1 LRIFGLTGG
10 IASGKSTV
18 AGRWRADG
26 LPILDADQLARE
38 VVAPDTDGL
47 RAIAAAFGN
56 GLVLPDGTLDRVAL
70 SRLVF
75 TDEAARR
82 ELNGIT
88 HPRITRLMLERAAA
102 LARGGHRLV
111 CYEAALIVESGSE
124 DVFRPLVVVSCP
136 ESVQLAR
143 VMARGVSQDEA
154 LARLRAQKP
163 NEAKIAVADYV
174 IDGSGSLEFSATQ
187 ADETLGAIR
196 ATLASTPL

>member
-18 AGRWRADG
+18 AGRWRAGG

-38 VVAPDTDGL
+38 VVAPDTDAL
-47 RAIAAAFGN
+47 REIAAAFGN
-56 GLVLPDGTLDRVAL
+56 GLVLPNGTLDRRAL
-70 SRLVF
+70 GRLVF

-82 ELNGIT
+82 QLNGIT
-88 HPRITRLMLERAAA
+88 HPRITRLMLDRAAA
-102 LARGGHRLV
+102 LARSGYRLV
-111 CYEAALIVESGSE
+111 CYEAALIVESGAE
-124 DVFRPLVVVSCP
+124 DAFRPLVVVSCP

-174 IDGSGSLEFSATQ
+174 IDGSGSLEANAKQ

-196 ATLASTPL
+196 ATLAFAPV